1 MGIDLSKLKEMVNKD
16 LEIDGAELDLESLR
30 IPQLHNKYLNIFT
43 DEKLELSAVEF
54 KYNDLLRKKWEYYTG
69 KMSQEELDVL
79 GWEPFQLNILK
90 TDLEKYLSSDA
101 ELAKMKA
108 KKVYQEQKL
117 EYLTSILKAINN
129 RQFHIRD
136 AIAWRK
142 FVNGV
147 N

>member
-69 KMSQEELDVL
+69 KMSQEELDAL
-79 GWEPFQLNILK
+79 GWEPFQLHILK

>member
-142 FVNGV
+142 FVNGM

>member
-69 KMSQEELDVL
+69 KMSQEELDAL